1 MDNTLYVAMSRQ
13 AILRREM
20 DVVANNIANVDTAGF
35 KVESLISET
44 EPKPLNGGK
53 DSGPRNVQY
62 VLDTGV
68 ARDFGQGAMTTT
80 GAPLDVA
87 IEGDGFFQINT
98 AAGER
103 YTRDGRF
110 TVDPTGRLVT
120 SKGQTVGGDGGAEIT
135 IDPKKGPVSI
145 ARDGTI
151 SQGQERI
158 GKLGVVRFASLA
170 GLSKDGDGLYRNDG
184 NIPPAAAPDAVLHQ
198 GAFEGSNVNAVLQ
211 VTRMIEVSREYEKIS
226 KLMDQT
232 AELDRQSIQRLGRL
246 N

>member
-1 MDNTLYVAMSRQ
+1 MDNALYVAMSRQ

-44 EPKPLNGGK
+44 KSEPLGGK
-53 DSGPRNVQY
+53 ASGGRNVQY
-62 VLDTGV
+62 VLDRGLS
-68 ARDFGQGAMTTT
+68 RDFGQGAMSGT

-98 AAGER
+98 DAGER

-110 TVDPTGRLVT
+110 TLDPTGRLVT
-120 SKGQTVGGDGGAEIT
+120 GSGHAVGGDGGAEIL
-135 IDPKKGPVSI
+135 IDPNDGPVTI

-151 SQGQERI
+151 SQGEERI
-158 GKLGVVRFASLA
+158 GKLGVVRFASLS
-170 GLSKDGDGLYRNDG
+170 GLSKPGDGLYRNDA
-184 NIPPAAAPDAVLHQ
+184 NIAPEAAPDAILHQ
-198 GAFEGSNVNAVLQ
+198 GSVEGSNVNAVLE
-211 VTRMIEVSREYEKIS
+211 VTRMIEVTREYEKVS
-226 KLMDQT
+226 KLMDQNSDLGRRT
-232 AELDRQSIQRLGRL
+232 IERLGRV

>member
-1 MDNTLYVAMSRQ
+1 MDNALYVAMSRQ

-44 EPKPLNGGK
+44 KSEPLGGK
-53 DSGPRNVQY
+53 ASGGRNVQY
-62 VLDTGV
+62 VLDRGLS
-68 ARDFGQGAMTTT
+68 RDFGQGAMNGT

-98 AAGER
+98 DAGER

-110 TVDPTGRLVT
+110 TLDPTGRLVT
-120 SKGQTVGGDGGAEIT
+120 GGGHAVGGEGGAEIL
-135 IDPKKGPVSI
+135 IDPKDGPVTI

-151 SQGQERI
+151 SQGEARI
-158 GKLGVVRFASLA
+158 GKLGVVRFASLS
-170 GLSKDGDGLYRNDG
+170 GLSKQGDGLYRNDA
-184 NIPPAAAPDAVLHQ
+184 NVAAQAAPDAVLHQ
-198 GAFEGSNVNAVLQ
+198 GSFEGSNVNAVLE
-211 VTRMIEVSREYEKIS
+211 VTRMIEVTREYEKIS

-232 AELDRQSIQRLGRL
+232 SDLDRRSIERLGRV

>member
-1 MDNTLYVAMSRQ
+1 MDNALYVAMSRQ

-44 EPKPLNGGK
+44 KSEPLGGK
-53 DSGPRNVQY
+53 ASGGRNVQY
-62 VLDTGV
+62 VLDRGLS
-68 ARDFGQGAMTTT
+68 RDFGQGAMSGT

-98 AAGER
+98 DAGER

-110 TVDPTGRLVT
+110 TLDPTGRLVT
-120 SKGQTVGGDGGAEIT
+120 GSGHAVGGDGGAEIL
-135 IDPKKGPVSI
+135 IDPNDGPVTI

-151 SQGQERI
+151 SQGEERI
-158 GKLGVVRFASLA
+158 GKLGVVRFASLS
-170 GLSKDGDGLYRNDG
+170 GLSKQGDGLYRNDA
-184 NIPPAAAPDAVLHQ
+184 NIAPEAAPDAILHQ
-198 GAFEGSNVNAVLQ
+198 GSVEGSNVNAVLE
-211 VTRMIEVSREYEKIS
+211 VTRMIEVTREYEKVS
-226 KLMDQT
+226 KLMDQNSDLGRRT
-232 AELDRQSIQRLGRL
+232 IERLGRV

>member
-1 MDNTLYVAMSRQ
+1 MDNALYVAMSRQ
-13 AILRREM
+13 AVLRREM
-20 DVVANNIANVDTAGF
+20 DIVANNVANVDTAGF

-44 EPKPLNGGK
+44 QSKALSGGK

-98 AAGER
+98 DAGER

-120 SKGQTVGGDGGAEIT
+120 AAGHPVGGDGGAEIV
-135 IDPKKGPVSI
+135 IDPKKGPVTI

-151 SQGQERI
+151 SQGEERI

-170 GLSKDGDGLYRNDG
+170 GLAKDGDGLYRNG
-184 NIPPAAAPDAVLHQ
+184 ANIPAQAATDAVLHQ
-198 GAFEGSNVNAVLQ
+198 GSVEGSNVNAVLE
-211 VTRMIEVSREYEKIS
+211 VTRMIEVTREYEKIS
-226 KLMDQT
+226 KLMDQGSD
-232 AELDRQSIQRLGRL
+232 LDRRSIERLGRV

>member
-1 MDNTLYVAMSRQ
+1 MDTALFVALSRQ
-13 AILRREM
+13 AVLRREM

-44 EPKPLNGGK
+44 ESRPVSAGK

-62 VLDTGV
+62 VLDKGL

-98 AAGER
+98 DAGER

-110 TVDPTGRLVT
+110 TVDPAGVLVT
-120 SKGQTVGGDGGAEIT
+120 ASGHPVGGEGGAEIL
-135 IDPKKGPVSI
+135 IDPKKGPVTI
-145 ARDGTI
+145 ARDGII
-151 SQGQERI
+151 SQGEERI

-170 GLSKDGDGLYRNDG
+170 GLSKDGDGLYRNDA
-184 NIPPAAAPDAVLHQ
+184 NVAAQAAPDAVLHQ
-198 GAFEGSNVNAVLQ
+198 GSFEGSNVNAVLE
-211 VTRMIEVSREYEKIS
+211 VTRMIEVTREYEKIS

-232 AELDRQSIQRLGRL
+232 AELDRRSIERLGRV

>member
-1 MDNTLYVAMSRQ
+1 MDNALYVAMSRQ

-44 EPKPLNGGK
+44 KSEPLGGK
-53 DSGPRNVQY
+53 ASGGRNVQY
-62 VLDTGV
+62 VLDRGLS
-68 ARDFGQGAMTTT
+68 RDFGQGAMSGT

-98 AAGER
+98 DAGER

-110 TVDPTGRLVT
+110 TLDPTGRLVT
-120 SKGQTVGGDGGAEIT
+120 GDGHAVGGEGGAEIL
-135 IDPKKGPVSI
+135 IDPANGPVTI

-151 SQGQERI
+151 SQGEERI
-158 GKLGVVRFASLA
+158 GKLGVVRFASLS
-170 GLSKDGDGLYRNDG
+170 GLSKQGDGLYRNDA
-184 NIPPAAAPDAVLHQ
+184 NIAPEAAPDAILHQ
-198 GAFEGSNVNAVLQ
+198 GSVEGSNVNAVLE
-211 VTRMIEVSREYEKIS
+211 VTRMIEVTREYEKVS
-226 KLMDQT
+226 KLMDQNSDLGRRT
-232 AELDRQSIQRLGRL
+232 IERLGRV